1 MRSQFQIPLV
11 LAFAAQVLA
20 QAQPWGQCGG
30 SGWTGPTTCVS
41 GWCCQ
46 FSNEWYSQCIQG
58 SCGGGATTTTAR
70 TTTTSSRT
78 TTRAATTITTT
89 TRTTTSSGPN
99 PTTSSGGGTCSG
111 SNAAVNQLQGYGTG
125 TTGGGS
131 GSGVTVTSCSA
142 LEAALSGTTGGVI
155 RINGLLN
162 GCGIYRVPADTTILG
177 VGSNSGMVGGGLYVR
192 RVSNV
197 IIRNLKF
204 SPPAKGDGVNIDAS
218 TRVWVDHCEFYSLGL
233 VGGKDDFDGL
243 LDVNHGS
250 DFVTISWNKF
260 RDHWKGSLVGHSDNN
275 ASEDTGKLH
284 VTYHHNSFTNVN
296 SRLPSV
302 RFGTAHIFSNCYT
315 DIPTSGINS
324 RMGAQVLVEQNHFRN
339 TKLAIVTDLDSDLEG
354 YAVHRNNIFDSSDT
368 RITKVGSLNSAPYSY
383 TASPACRVCDL
394 IASSAGTGKITV

>member
-1 MRSQFQIPLV
+1 MRHRAQISIIIALQ
-11 LAFAAQVLA
+11 LTTQVLG

-30 SGWTGPTTCVS
+30 SGWTGPTACVS

-46 FSNEWYSQCIQG
+46 PSNEWYSQCIQG
-58 SCGGGATTTTAR
+58 SCVGSTSAATSTTR
-70 TTTTSSRT
+70 STTTSSRT
-78 TTRAATTITTT
+78 TTLTTT
-89 TRTTTSSGPN
+89 TSRTTATSAPS
-99 PTTSSGGGTCSG
+99 PTTSANSGSCGGTS
-111 SNAAVNQLQGYGTG
+111 ATINQLQGYGTG
-125 TTGGGS
+125 TSGGGS
-131 GSGVTVTSCSA
+131 GSGITVTSCSA

-155 RINGLLN
+155 RINGILS
-162 GCGIYRVPADTTILG
+162 GCGTYRVPSDTTILG
-177 VGSNSGMVGGGLYVR
+177 VGSNSGIINGGLYVR

-197 IIRNLKF
+197 IIRNLKL
-204 SPPAKGDGVNIDAS
+204 SPPAKGDAVNIDGS

-260 RDHWKGSLVGHSDNN
+260 RDHWKGSLVGHSDSN

-339 TKLAIVTDLDSDLEG
+339 TKLALVTNLDSDYDG
-354 YAVHRNNIFDSSDT
+354 YAVHRNNIFDNSDI
-368 RITKVGSLNSAPYSY
+368 RITQVGSFTSPPYSY
-383 TASPACRVCDL
+383 V
-394 IASSAGTGKITV
+394 